1 MINLIILFG
10 LPGTNIDGY
19 VEYIE
24 KNGVSVKFNTIK
36 PENITQ
42 GWNLKSNDHSIGLDK
57 LMYFSKGEDDVCD
70 NTYIIGVDTVKDA
83 LSIYT
88 FLNSYPDQDRCVRWL
103 FIYIDKKGKYNR
115 LFNAC
120 KYVKNNC
127 TSEVSTAF
135 EFDTMLNKFMDESNT
150 KKNARFVFDLFDTET
165 FQDDLESMSAYI
177 PEKNDGTDMKT
188 LCSVIKDFLLD

>member
-19 VEYIE
+19 VRYIE

-70 NTYIIGVDTVKDA
+70 NTYIIGVDTVKDV

-88 FLNSYPDQDRCVRWL
+88 FLNSYPDQDRRVRWL

-135 EFDTMLNKFMDESNT
+135 EFDTMLNKFMDDSNT
-150 KKNARFVFDLFDTET
+150 AKNARFVLGLFDALIYN
-165 FQDDLESMSAYI
+165 DNIESMCAYV
-177 PEKNDGTDMKT
+177 PEKTDSINTKT
-188 LCSVIKDFLLD
+188 VCGAIIDFLSD

>member
-19 VEYIE
+19 VKYIE

-36 PENITQ
+36 PENITH

-88 FLNSYPDQDRCVRWL
+88 FLNSYPDQDRRVRWL
-103 FIYIDKKGKYNR
+103 FVYIDKKGKYNR

-120 KYVKNNC
+120 KFVKNNC

-150 KKNARFVFDLFDTET
+150 AKNARFVLGLFDALIYN
-165 FQDDLESMSAYI
+165 DNIESMCAYV
-177 PEKNDGTDMKT
+177 PEKTDHINTKT
-188 LCSVIKDFLLD
+188 VCGAIIDFLSD

>member
-24 KNGVSVKFNTIK
+24 KNGVSVKLNTIK

-57 LMYFSKGEDDVCD
+57 LMYFSKGEDNAYD

-83 LSIYT
+83 LSVYT
-88 FLNSYPDQDRCVRWL
+88 FLNSYPDQDERVRWL
-103 FIYIDKKGKYNR
+103 FVYIGKKGRYNR

-120 KYVKNNC
+120 KLVKNNC
-127 TSEVSTAF
+127 TSEVSRAF
-135 EFDTMLNKFMDESNT
+135 EFDVMLNKFMDESNT
-150 KKNARFVFDLFDTET
+150 GRNAMFVFDLFNTSMYNDNI
-165 FQDDLESMSAYI
+165 ESMCAYV
-177 PEKNDGTDMKT
+177 PEKTDHIDTKT
-188 LCSVIKDFLLD
+188 VCGAIKDFLSD